1 MSKDLQEARRTGT
14 LQGGTMIMDM
24 SPVQGG
30 PLCLRQ
36 SPLGSG
42 LEYGF
47 LVRMSDECECGGGG
61 GAGACSRD
69 KLVS

>member
-1 MSKDLQEARRTGT
+1 MSKDLLEARRTGT
-14 LQGGTMIMDM
+14 LQGETMVMDM

-30 PLCLRQ
+30 PSCLCQ

-47 LVRMSDECECGGGG
+47 LVCISDECECGGGG
-61 GAGACSRD
+61 WRRS
-69 KLVS
+69 L